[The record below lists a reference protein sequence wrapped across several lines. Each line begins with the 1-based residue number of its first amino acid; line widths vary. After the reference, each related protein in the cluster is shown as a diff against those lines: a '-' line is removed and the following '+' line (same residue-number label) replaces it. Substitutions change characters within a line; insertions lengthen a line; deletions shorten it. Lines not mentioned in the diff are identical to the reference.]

1 MSRFV
6 LPALALSVALASVSG
21 CYNYVPTE
29 VGVVSPGEDVRLR
42 VSREGGEELA
52 RTIESSE
59 IQLEVSG
66 QFEGLEQ
73 GSVLLRVPV
82 VRDPTGLR
90 PAIQQVVRLPEADV
104 LTVDRREL
112 SVGKTAALVGI
123 GAGAVGFLL
132 TQVFEV
138 FDDTNSD
145 GDDPQVSLIPLFNLL
160 IGTR

>member
-1 MSRFV
+1 MSALVFSAV
-6 LPALALSVALASVSG
+6 LVSASA

-42 VSREGGEELA
+42 VNREGGEELA
-52 RTIESSE
+52 RTIESNE
-59 IQLEVSG
+59 VRLEVSG

-82 VRDPTGLR
+82 VRDPTGQR
-90 PAIQQVVRLPEADV
+90 PSIQQVVRLPEGDV

-138 FDDTNSD
+138 FDDTNS
-145 GDDPQVSLIPLFNLL
+145 GDDDVDLSLIPLINLL
-160 IGTR
+160 TGRR